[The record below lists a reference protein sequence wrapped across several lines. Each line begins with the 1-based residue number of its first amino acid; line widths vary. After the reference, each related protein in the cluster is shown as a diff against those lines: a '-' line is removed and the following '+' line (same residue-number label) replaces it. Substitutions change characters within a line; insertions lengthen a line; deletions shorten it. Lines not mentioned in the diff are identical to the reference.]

1 MQYKTIFYSLNM
13 ATGYYTKSD
22 TQPERIPFMRMPYE
36 LRVAKTQKENIKSNA
51 TELIMSRE
59 MTKTKSYKFFTGIQ
73 KTNFKNWF
81 IGNDYEFIKGKKV
94 LSLILFQFCEFN
106 ECLTVYYFSRFD
118 KGSTDLRMKFA
129 EQTIPLLIKKHQFEY

>member
-13 ATGYYTKSD
+13 ATGYYTKSEI
-22 TQPERIPFMRMPYE
+22 QPERIPFMRMPYE

-51 TELIMSRE
+51 TELIVSRE

-94 LSLILFQFCEFN
+94 LSLIIFQFCEFN
-106 ECLTVYYFSRFD
+106 ECLTVYYFSRYD
-118 KGSTDLRMKFA
+118 KGSTDLRIKFA
-129 EQTIPLLIKKHQFEY
+129 QQTIPLLIQKHQFA